1 MPELCE
7 SFSYDVLLA
16 NWGKQPIFFNPC
28 HGLNSPISILPGSS
42 CGELHKYSGLLP
54 QAGEGLHVGTLLM
67 CRELSSEKLEKPA
80 WDSSACSGGGGP
92 NLAQVRFGCRVSALG
107 VIFVFRGLQAG
118 TFIDMSKE
126 NKEASTNGFIIR
138 PRGAPIMKLPPT
150 QIAPLL
156 SRANNGVKDNQPSP
170 VPAYTP
176 FSMSSCTSH

>member
-1 MPELCE
+1 MCCWQIEE
-7 SFSYDVLLA
+7 SNHFFSIHAMAWTLQLA
-16 NWGKQPIFFNPC
+16 FCQVRPVENCTSTVGSCLKQVKGCMWASCWCVENFPAR
-28 HGLNSPISILPGSS
+28 NSRNRP
-42 CGELHKYSGLLP
+42 
-54 QAGEGLHVGTLLM
+54 
-67 CRELSSEKLEKPA
+67 
-80 WDSSACSGGGGP
+80 WNSSACSGGGGP

-156 SRANNGVKDNQPSP
+156 SRADNGVKDNQPSP